1 MLVSI
6 QFLLFLFRNQV
17 IIFGVIGT
25 SCWPNQFPNKL
36 NKDFQVLPFY
46 ILVTHPIYTWAAYFV
61 GESGGWVQKIR
72 HSAIFWSVLQSRS
85 CCLENSECSGEH
97 SKLQK
102 KECTRLHSS
111 AFWWFQCYKESI
123 KNKKWWKGRMGERG
137 HIPCPCIIPQHVWQN
152 CATHE

>member
-46 ILVTHPIYTWAAYFV
+46 ILVTHPILYMSTIFC
-61 GESGGWVQKIR
+61 GGGGWSRNIGQKWTENPQRVKNIR
-72 HSAIFWSVLQSRS
+72 MQIVKSNSSLGEPKNGLLAIKMV
-85 CCLENSECSGEH
+85 
-97 SKLQK
+97 
-102 KECTRLHSS
+102 
-111 AFWWFQCYKESI
+111 
-123 KNKKWWKGRMGERG
+123 
-137 HIPCPCIIPQHVWQN
+137 
-152 CATHE
+152 